1 MIARAIVDLDRETLD
16 PFREIQ
22 CVPWLNEL
30 FSMATPIAVDLRA
43 CRVAFQRR
51 LSVLISMGSRLRP
64 RAENRERGETG
75 FFNFSTT

>member
-1 MIARAIVDLDRETLD
+1 MIARAIVDLNRETLD

-30 FSMATPIAVDLRA
+30 FSMETPIAVDFRA

-51 LSVLISMGSRLRP
+51 LSVLISMVLSLRLG
-64 RAENRERGETG
+64 AQNREWEETG